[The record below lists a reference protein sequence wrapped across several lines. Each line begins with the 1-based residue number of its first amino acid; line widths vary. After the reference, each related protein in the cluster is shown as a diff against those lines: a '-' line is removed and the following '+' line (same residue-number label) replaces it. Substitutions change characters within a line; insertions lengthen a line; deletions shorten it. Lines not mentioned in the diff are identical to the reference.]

1 MHTMRQNRLQAL
13 FVASSRA
20 EPTPRRPALPVRSL
34 SSVACYDAALALRLG
49 LNATPLDNFD
59 RETGLVIREDPTGLE
74 IAWGKSSL
82 VRERPFRIE
91 FGSAASTR
99 RRLHA
104 REELVVRACGTADRV
119 LDLTAGLGR
128 DALMIAT
135 AGRAGACCLCLHKYG
150 RDHGRYQVR

>member
-13 FVASSRA
+13 FDAGSRA
-20 EPTPRRPALPVRSL
+20 EPTPPLTALPARSF
-34 SSVACYDAALALRLG
+34 SSVTCYDAALALRLG

-59 RETGLVIREDPTGLE
+59 RETGLVIREDPAGLE
-74 IAWGKSSL
+74 ITWGKSSL
-82 VRERPFRIE
+82 MRERPFRIE

-104 REELVVRACGTADRV
+104 RDELVVRACGKADRV

-135 AGRAGACCLCLHKYG
+135 AGRAGACCLCLHKRG
-150 RDHGRYQVR
+150 